1 MNASSKRFLILTAI
15 VFVALFAICF
25 LNYWISVQAVDGLLR
40 RELAIGADATAL
52 DISTA
57 AVAAHNAAIS
67 ELKRAL
73 LLNSAVSL
81 ALALAGSAI
90 LNRALHRRSR
100 SLERVTEGAMAIAA
114 GKFDQR
120 LVTSSDDTRLFADS
134 VNLLSARLREQLE
147 REAESRQFN
156 SFMRVAATLTH
167 DLKNAINGLSLLVGN
182 MEKFHEREDFRAEA
196 MQALKDETA
205 KLQKLVNRLSDPV
218 NSMSGEHKRP
228 ESTDLVPLI
237 QRVLKSVSGSEP
249 CQIGNQL
256 PATLVAIVNA
266 ERIEKVIENL
276 VLNALE
282 AMGREPGTLS
292 LAGGSAGDDKVF
304 FSVSDTG
311 PGMTPEFQSKRLF
324 HAFATTKP
332 GGLGLGLYTCREVI
346 KAHGGSIDVE
356 SRPNAGTTFRVVLP
370 CAPIRVGAN
379 MDSTAREVNRPRAH
393 HYPSA
398 KT

>member
-1 MNASSKRFLILTAI
+1 MNASSRRFLVLTAI
-15 VFVALFAICF
+15 AFGALLAICV
-25 LNYWISVQAVDGLLR
+25 LNYWISVQVVDGLLR
-40 RELAIGADATAL
+40 RELAIGADVTAL

-57 AVAAHNAAIS
+57 AVAAHNAAIG

-81 ALALAGSAI
+81 AIALACSAVF
-90 LNRALHRRSR
+90 NRALRRRSR

-114 GKFDQR
+114 GKLDQR
-120 LVTSSDDTRLFADS
+120 LVTSNDDARLFADS

-156 SFMRVAATLTH
+156 SFVRVAALLTH

-182 MEKFHEREDFRAEA
+182 MEEFHERADFRAEA
-196 MQALKDETA
+196 MQALKEETV
-205 KLQKLVNRLSDPV
+205 KLQTLVNRLSDPV

-237 QRVLKSVSGSEP
+237 QRVLKSVSGS
-249 CQIGNQL
+249 QRYQLDTQL
-256 PATLVAIVNA
+256 PATLVATVDA

-276 VLNALE
+276 ILNALE

-311 PGMTPEFQSKRLF
+311 PGMTLEFQGKRLF

-370 CAPIRVGAN
+370 CAPIRAGASV
-379 MDSTAREVNRPRAH
+379 DSTTREVNRLRAH
-393 HYPSA
+393 H
-398 KT
+398 

>member
-15 VFVALFAICF
+15 AFVALFAICV
-25 LNYWISVQAVDGLLR
+25 LNYWISVQAVDALLR
-40 RELAIGADATAL
+40 RELAIGADGTAL

-73 LLNSAVSL
+73 LLNSALSL

-147 REAESRQFN
+147 REAESRQLN

-218 NSMSGEHKRP
+218 SSMSGEHKRP
-228 ESTDLVPLI
+228 ESTNLVPLI
-237 QRVLKSVSGSEP
+237 QQVLKSVSGSQRY
-249 CQIGNQL
+249 QIDTQL
-256 PATLVAIVNA
+256 PATLEAIVDA
-266 ERIEKVIENL
+266 ERIEKVVENL
-276 VLNALE
+276 ILNALE

-311 PGMTPEFQSKRLF
+311 PGMTPEFQRKRLF

-370 CAPIRVGAN
+370 CAPIRAGAN
-379 MDSTAREVNRPRAH
+379 VDSTTREVNRPQVH
-393 HYPSA
+393 H
-398 KT
+398 